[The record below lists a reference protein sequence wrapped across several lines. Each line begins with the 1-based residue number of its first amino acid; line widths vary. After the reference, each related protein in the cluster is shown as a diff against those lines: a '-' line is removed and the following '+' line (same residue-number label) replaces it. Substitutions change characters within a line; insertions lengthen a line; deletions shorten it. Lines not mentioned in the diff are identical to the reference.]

1 VSGPSAQ
8 DHLPYHRAMPAARRF
23 RPPWIVEQHNNACF
37 IVKDATGQ
45 APRVRPRH
53 AVDLCQQ
60 PSVGARYVPVS
71 ARNRCAVDFRGTTIV
86 MQARRYKSYAI
97 DGVVPVIDP
106 TAFVHP
112 DVLQGVRLTV
122 RSH

>member
-1 VSGPSAQ
+1 MDVEEFR
-8 DHLPYHRAMPAARRF
+8 LPKRLLRHGF
-23 RPPWIVEQHNNACF
+23 W
-37 IVKDATGQ
+37 KGGSQ
-45 APRVRPRH
+45 APGGVLRLSPRVRPRH

-71 ARNRCAVDFRGTTIV
+71 ARNRCAVDFSGTIIV
-86 MQARRYKSYAI
+86 MQACRYKTYAI